1 MRTQR
6 EVDEA
11 NINQQIGNTV
21 EGIRATD
28 LGQSLQTET
37 AMSTNESEIREIL
50 ERRTDAQQ
58 SKDIDR
64 LLSFYSP
71 DIVYYDAV
79 PPLRF
84 AGTEEVRRNFL
95 RWFDGYKGPIS
106 LETHELTIVTSED
119 AAFANML
126 HLDSGERKGLAG
138 PLSSIWV
145 RETVCFRRSNDG
157 WVITHE
163 HISIPFDPMSFA
175 KSYLLGLLQ
184 HVGRRAKPGSADG
197 LVV

>member
-1 MRTQR
+1 MT
-6 EVDEA
+6 
-11 NINQQIGNTV
+11 
-21 EGIRATD
+21 
-28 LGQSLQTET
+28 S
-37 AMSTNESEIREIL
+37 SESEIRDLL

-71 DIVYYDAV
+71 DIVYYDVV

-84 AGTEEVRRNFL
+84 AGIEEVRRNFL
-95 RWFDGYKGPIS
+95 RWFDGYKGPIR
-106 LETHELTIVTSED
+106 LETHDLTIVTSEG

-145 RETVCFRRSNDG
+145 RETVCFRRSNG
-157 WVITHE
+157 RWVITHE
-163 HISIPFDPMSFA
+163 HISIPFDPVFLA
-175 KSYLLGLLQ
+175 KSYLHGLLQ
-184 HVGRRAKPGSADG
+184 HAGRRAKPRSGPGQQDPAFREMGAPLVQSRSARTAGTGHLVFRG
-197 LVV
+197 LR

>member
-1 MRTQR
+1 MT
-6 EVDEA
+6 
-11 NINQQIGNTV
+11 T
-21 EGIRATD
+21 
-28 LGQSLQTET
+28 S
-37 AMSTNESEIREIL
+37 ESEIRELL

-84 AGTEEVRRNFL
+84 AGAEEVRRNFL

-106 LETHELTIVTSED
+106 LETHDLTIVASED

-126 HLDSGERKGLAG
+126 HLDSGERKGLAA

-145 RETVCFRRSNDG
+145 RETVCLRRSNDR
-157 WVITHE
+157 WMITHE
-163 HISIPFDPMSFA
+163 HISIPFDPLSFA
-175 KSYLLGLLQ
+175 KSYFRGLLQ
-184 HVGRRAKPGSADG
+184 YVGRPAKKR
-197 LVV
+197 VK

>member
-1 MRTQR
+1 MT
-6 EVDEA
+6 
-11 NINQQIGNTV
+11 
-21 EGIRATD
+21 
-28 LGQSLQTET
+28 
-37 AMSTNESEIREIL
+37 TNDSEIRELL

-84 AGTEEVRRNFL
+84 VGTEEVRRNFL

-106 LETHELTIVTSED
+106 LETHELTIVTSEE

-126 HLDSGERKGLAG
+126 HLDSGERKGLAS
-138 PLSSIWV
+138 PLSSMWV
-145 RETVCFRRSNDG
+145 RETVCLRRSNDR

-163 HISIPFDPMSFA
+163 HISIPFDPMSLA
-175 KSYLLGLLQ
+175 KSYVRGLLQ
-184 HVGRRAKPGSADG
+184 QVGRRAKRRSSSGRPGRSSQSPSSG
-197 LVV
+197 

>member
-1 MRTQR
+1 VGPRIPAGCIVGLLKPPGPLPQKLAGGQNPRT
-6 EVDEA
+6 E
-11 NINQQIGNTV
+11 N
-21 EGIRATD
+21 
-28 LGQSLQTET
+28 
-37 AMSTNESEIREIL
+37 AMTTSESEIRELL

-71 DIVYYDAV
+71 DIVYYDVV

-95 RWFDGYKGPIS
+95 RWFDGYEGPIS
-106 LETHELTIVTSED
+106 LETHDLTIVASKD

-126 HLDSGERKGLAG
+126 HLSSGERKGGLQ
-138 PLSSIWV
+138 SSIWV
-145 RETVCFRRSNDG
+145 RETVCLRRSNDT

-163 HISIPFDPMSFA
+163 HISIPFDPANLHIWQPSDKDQPA
-175 KSYLLGLLQ
+175 
-184 HVGRRAKPGSADG
+184 
-197 LVV
+197 